1 VKRSFVDNRGLI
13 FFLLTLCI
21 FISKLPAQENASE
34 TVRKP
39 NAALEAYVKAQDDSY
54 RWKVKQ
60 ESSMAS
66 SEIVRLHLQSQTWQD
81 IPWKHVV
88 YIIKP
93 KNLKNK
99 KEVPAVLLISGGS
112 WKQEWPEEG
121 PDELKLPGEAS
132 LLSTFADAFQS
143 IFVIVQQVPFQPM
156 FGDKKEDAIIAET
169 FARYMKTGDT
179 SWPLLLPMV
188 KSAVRSM
195 DAAQEFSKQR
205 WDIDVNRFTV
215 TGASKRGW
223 TTWLTSSV
231 DSRVQALAPMVI
243 DMLNMS
249 EHLKLQVD
257 TWGEYSEQIADYT
270 ELQLPKFIDTD
281 SGKALQQIV
290 DPFSYREKISQPKL
304 LIFGTNDR
312 YWPLEACELYWQ
324 DLKGSKHILYV
335 PNKGHNADDYPRI
348 IGSLLALHR
357 SQNGGDPLP
366 DLKWGFD
373 KVSDGVQMSIT
384 SDKKPEMVR
393 AWIAVS
399 PTRDFRQAKW
409 LEHRCR
415 LQEGKYCYT
424 VQLPKDG
431 YVAAFG
437 EAVYPQEPLTA
448 QFCTNVK
455 IFPAAET
462 K

>member
-1 VKRSFVDNRGLI
+1 MKRFYWDNRGPML
-13 FFLLTLCI
+13 FLLALTF
-21 FISKLPAQENASE
+21 FIVKIPAQEKSAE
-34 TVRKP
+34 TARKP

-66 SEIVRLHLQSQTWQD
+66 SEIIRLHLQSQTWQD

-99 KEVPAVLLISGGS
+99 KDVPAVLLISGGS
-112 WKQEWPEEG
+112 WREEWPEEG

-179 SWPLLLPMV
+179 TWPLLLPMV

-290 DPFSYREKISQPKL
+290 DPFSYREKIAQPKL
-304 LIFGTNDR
+304 L
-312 YWPLEACELYWQ
+312 
-324 DLKGSKHILYV
+324 
-335 PNKGHNADDYPRI
+335 
-348 IGSLLALHR
+348 
-357 SQNGGDPLP
+357 
-366 DLKWGFD
+366 
-373 KVSDGVQMSIT
+373 
-384 SDKKPEMVR
+384 
-393 AWIAVS
+393 AVS
-399 PTRDFRQAKW
+399 LKR
-409 LEHRCR
+409 
-415 LQEGKYCYT
+415 
-424 VQLPKDG
+424 
-431 YVAAFG
+431 
-437 EAVYPQEPLTA
+437 
-448 QFCTNVK
+448 
-455 IFPAAET
+455 
-462 K
+462 